1 MFLYYYPKTAK
12 HKTKYIKNK
21 FGICWHLF
29 PLPPYT
35 AMTEIAIVKY
45 YENVFLN

>member
-1 MFLYYYPKTAK
+1 MFPYYYPKTSK

-29 PLPPYT
+29 LPPTHT
-35 AMTEIAIVKY
+35 ATTEIAVLKY